1 MIELKRRVVDQLVDQ
16 FWKQGYLTVSRK
28 FGTYLPDP
36 GKIGNFEVDIIA
48 KQRNNY
54 AIGLILSENDFKN
67 SDLIEKLTYLSTRQT
82 RYTNKKVY
90 LFVGVK
96 TEFYNR
102 AKSLIKLLSPEAR
115 KSVRVFQIEDKSSF
129 QKASVEEKQKILFS

>member
-1 MIELKRRVVDQLVDQ
+1 MIELKRKTVDRLVDQ

-28 FGTYLPDP
+28 FGTYLPEP

-54 AIGLILSENDFKN
+54 AIGLILSEDDFKN
-67 SDLIEKLTYLSTRQT
+67 SNLIEKLTFLSTRQT

-90 LFVGVK
+90 LFVGVRA
-96 TEFYNR
+96 EFFNR
-102 AKSLIKLLSPEAR
+102 AKAMIKLLSPEAR
-115 KSVRVFQIEDKSSF
+115 KSVRLFQIEDKDSF
-129 QKASVEEKQKILFS
+129 QKNAVEEKQKILFS